1 MSETVTAVQPD
12 KATMEKINLYTRRA
26 YKPEE
31 VYTFSVVLCDNEVDR
46 DGECFTKETLE
57 ELAKLFVGKTGILDH
72 EPTSKNQTARVFDAA
87 VKEIPGKVTSLNEPY
102 AQLTAQAYV
111 PRNDGTKAFIES
123 IESGIRKEVS
133 VGCAVKKRVCSV
145 CGAESCVHVPGKT
158 YNGKRCVRILSGAA
172 DAYEFS
178 FVAVPA
184 QRAAGVCGDV
194 INVIKEIA
202 MTKELLEQY
211 PDICAEIEELK
222 AKDDAAVSD
231 VVQASADEFPFNLHS
246 VTVQG
251 MPVQRYTEQIERLKA
266 QKTEIE
272 QFVFHLPNPTVRR
285 IVMLR
290 AWHGYSWDR
299 VAAQMSKNGKSL
311 SEQTLKKKYYG
322 IFGK

>member
-12 KATMEKINLYTRRA
+12 KAAMEKINLYTRRA

-102 AQLTAQAYV
+102 VQLTARAYV

-145 CGAESCVHVPGKT
+145 CGAESCV
-158 YNGKRCVRILSGAA
+158 RILSGAA

-184 QRAAGVCGDV
+184 QRAAGVVKKFSPRFGESEKK
-194 INVIKEIA
+194 KEVKTVYDIVKKLA
-202 MTKELLEQY
+202 DGEDSVTVAKEELNMLKT
-211 PDICAEIEELK
+211 ELK
-222 AKDDAAVSD
+222 ALFDRAECGDRYRAALCERIYKL
-231 VVQASADEFPFNLHS
+231 SAVAQPEFKRGLTEAITKS
-246 VTVQG
+246 LG
-251 MPVQRYTEQIERLKA
+251 IAELEEMAAALAKAAERKMPVMPQLAAE
-266 QKTEIE
+266 KTEDTNAADDGA
-272 QFVFHLPNPTVRR
+272 FR
-285 IVMLR
+285 I
-290 AWHGYSWDR
+290 
-299 VAAQMSKNGKSL
+299 
-311 SEQTLKKKYYG
+311 
-322 IFGK
+322 

>member
-12 KATMEKINLYTRRA
+12 KAAMEKINLYTRRA

-87 VKEIPGKVTSLNEPY
+87 VKEIPGKVTSLKEPY
-102 AQLTAQAYV
+102 AQLTARAYV

-158 YNGKRCVRILSGAA
+158 YNGKRCVRILSG
-172 DAYEFS
+172 
-178 FVAVPA
+178 
-184 QRAAGVCGDV
+184 RGG
-194 INVIKEIA
+194 
-202 MTKELLEQY
+202 
-211 PDICAEIEELK
+211 
-222 AKDDAAVSD
+222 
-231 VVQASADEFPFNLHS
+231 
-246 VTVQG
+246 
-251 MPVQRYTEQIERLKA
+251 
-266 QKTEIE
+266 
-272 QFVFHLPNPTVRR
+272 
-285 IVMLR
+285 
-290 AWHGYSWDR
+290 R
-299 VAAQMSKNGKSL
+299 V
-311 SEQTLKKKYYG
+311 
-322 IFGK
+322 